1 MRIAIPL
8 LVFCVGS
15 LLSLGLV
22 MLYSSGIQPGLNHE
36 GARFLL
42 MQLTWCAIG
51 LVACVSACWIDYRW
65 LRKGAWIFL
74 AISIVMLILVL
85 VPGIGKMVKGARR
98 WFDLGFGNFQ
108 PSEVAKLSLIIA
120 LAHYGE
126 RYQRYMPTLRRGFL
140 VPGIIIS
147 VVLALIFKEPDW
159 GATVLLAAVSGA
171 MLLIAG
177 VKWRY
182 LITCS
187 FAAAG
192 ALAYSVKND
201 PMRLRRVLAW
211 LNPED
216 HKQDVGWQGWN
227 AMLAFGSGGW
237 TGLGLGNSRQKMGMI
252 PEHHTDFILPIIG
265 EELGAVATLA
275 VVVVFIVFLLC
286 GVYIAWKS
294 RDTFGLLLGSGIVFL
309 IGLQALINIGV
320 VTSAFPNKGLPLPFV
335 SYGGSNLL
343 VMMTCVGILL
353 SIARRADE
361 TDNEFSGDFHTDDHP
376 APLLS

>member
-1 MRIAIPL
+1 M
-8 LVFCVGS
+8 S
-15 LLSLGLV
+15 
-22 MLYSSGIQPGLNHE
+22 
-36 GARFLL
+36 
-42 MQLTWCAIG
+42 QLAWCAIG
-51 LVACVSACWIDYRW
+51 LAACLVACCFDYRW

-74 AISIVMLILVL
+74 GIAVVMLILVL
-85 VPGIGKMVKGARR
+85 IPSVGKSVKGARR

-108 PSEVAKLSLIIA
+108 PSEVAKLALIIA
-120 LAHYGE
+120 LAHYGDY
-126 RYQRYMPTLRRGFL
+126 YQRLMPTLRRGFL
-140 VPGIIIS
+140 VPGLIIS
-147 VVLALIFKEPDW
+147 VVLVLIFKEPDW

-182 LITCS
+182 LIACS
-187 FAAAG
+187 VAAAG
-192 ALAYSVKND
+192 ALAYFIMNN

-211 LNPED
+211 LYPED

-237 TGLGLGNSRQKMGMI
+237 TGLGLGNSRQKMGLI

-275 VVVVFIVFLLC
+275 VVALFILFLVC
-286 GVYIAWKS
+286 GAYIAWRS

-320 VTSAFPNKGLPLPFV
+320 VTSVFPNKGLPLPFV

-353 SIARRADE
+353 SIARRAED
-361 TDNEFSGDFHTDDHP
+361 TDTEFSGHFHSDRQ
-376 APLLS
+376 LES